1 MTIGECID
9 KIEYLESLAA
19 NVEDNGF
26 EQIKGD
32 VANTLREY
40 ADFIRSITVNIL
52 DLAPRK

>member
-40 ADFIRSITVNIL
+40 ADFIRSINID